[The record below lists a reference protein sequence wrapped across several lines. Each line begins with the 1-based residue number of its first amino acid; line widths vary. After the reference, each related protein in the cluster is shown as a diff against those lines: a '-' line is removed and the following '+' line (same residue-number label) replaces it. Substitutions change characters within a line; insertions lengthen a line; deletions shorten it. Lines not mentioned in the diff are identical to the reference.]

1 MFCQYVHVHHSP
13 FPAML
18 PFSTPCVTEQAHSA
32 APFPD
37 TQVPRRRR
45 IVETYTATTYS
56 LAPDA
61 VLDHFMG
68 VVDEAI
74 STTETHLPAYVRE
87 YIRRQVEQARD
98 KVQQYGNR

>member
-1 MFCQYVHVHHSP
+1 
-13 FPAML
+13 
-18 PFSTPCVTEQAHSA
+18 
-32 APFPD
+32 
-37 TQVPRRRR
+37 VPRRRR

-74 STTETHLPAYVRE
+74 STTEAHLPAYVRE